1 MTEEEKK
8 AKELEIAKSLEN
20 KLTDLV
26 AAAAENLLFFIF
38 SRNVKS
44 C

>member
-20 KLTDLV
+20 KLTDLGD
-26 AAAAENLLFFIF
+26 FC
-38 SRNVKS
+38 RK
-44 C
+44 